1 MDCPRSPALRDFRGR
16 DALIAAIDEAIA
28 KPDTADTA
36 RALCASLERMIAN
49 RELELPEHVLQPVTG
64 HYARRE
70 LYRSPRHGYGV
81 IAMTWGPGQGTPI
94 HDHAG
99 MWCVEAVYHG
109 CIEIDQYDLRERSG
123 DACRF
128 RHAGTIRA
136 GCASAGS
143 LIPPYEY
150 HTIRNPSTDEVA
162 VSLHIYQGAM
172 TSCGVFA
179 EADDG
184 WHRYVEKQLVLD
196 EAA

>member
-1 MDCPRSPALRDFRGR
+1 MDCRHSPALRDFPGR
-16 DALIAAIDEAIA
+16 DRLIAEIDAA
-28 KPDTADTA
+28 VARSDTRDTA
-36 RALCASLERMIAN
+36 RALCASLEAMIASG
-49 RELELPEHVLQPVTG
+49 ELKLPDCVLQPVDG

-70 LYRSPRHGYGV
+70 LYRSPGHGYGV

-109 CIEIDQYDLRERSG
+109 CIEIDQYDLRERDG
-123 DACRF
+123 EVCRF
-128 RHAGTIRA
+128 VHAGTIRA

-150 HTIRNPSTDEVA
+150 HTIRNPSDAAVA

-172 TSCGVFA
+172 TRCGVFA
-179 EADDG
+179 EAGDG
-184 WHRYVEKQLVLD
+184 WYRYIEKQLALD